1 MCAVCVC
8 VNFQIHC
15 LKRNLSG
22 FVAFF
27 NRSLCEVVCSR
38 IRLVAFDCC
47 FALGR
52 LDGLLIHSFINFIII
67 IIWWLA
73 EGITMVLLLRN
84 GIRLMVFFPTSK
96 RDWFVYG
103 CENVYVISTCMI
115 SLSSNHFQHIAAWTN
130 GLLRFM
136 INLMWV
142 NFHDKFISSQR
153 RWWQLCRNQFA
164 TRESSLEVRNDAPSR
179 ARGLTPRLN
188 R

>member
-1 MCAVCVC
+1 M
-8 VNFQIHC
+8 
-15 LKRNLSG
+15 KRNLSG

-38 IRLVAFDCC
+38 IRLVVFDCC

-84 GIRLMVFFPTSK
+84 GIRLMVFFFLLLREIDLFMVVK
-96 RDWFVYG
+96 CV
-103 CENVYVISTCMI
+103 CVISTCMI
-115 SLSSNHFQHIAAWTN
+115 SLSSNHFQHISAWTN

-164 TRESSLEVRNDAPSR
+164 TSESSLEVRNDAPSR

-188 R
+188 S

>member
-8 VNFQIHC
+8 VNFQIDC

-38 IRLVAFDCC
+38 IRLVVFDCC

-84 GIRLMVFFPTSK
+84 GIRLMVFF
-96 RDWFVYG
+96 F
-103 CENVYVISTCMI
+103 
-115 SLSSNHFQHIAAWTN
+115 L
-130 GLLRFM
+130 LLREIDFFMNMKCVCVWLVRVWSHFRRTIFSIFQLEQMVFYVLWLISCGWIFM
-136 INLMWV
+136 IN
-142 NFHDKFISSQR
+142 SSQ
-153 RWWQLCRNQFA
+153 A
-164 TRESSLEVRNDAPSR
+164 NDAGGNFVETSLPLANHRSR
-179 ARGLTPRLN
+179 FEMMLQAEHVD
-188 R
+188 

>member
-1 MCAVCVC
+1 MCEFSNSLLETKSIGVCC
-8 VNFQIHC
+8 IF
-15 LKRNLSG
+15 
-22 FVAFF
+22 FF
-27 NRSLCEVVCSR
+27 NRSLCEDVCSR

-67 IIWWLA
+67 VIWWLA

-84 GIRLMVFFPTSK
+84 GIRLMVFF
-96 RDWFVYG
+96 F
-103 CENVYVISTCMI
+103 
-115 SLSSNHFQHIAAWTN
+115 L
-130 GLLRFM
+130 LLREIDFCLWM
-136 INLMWV
+136 WNVCVWLVRVWSHFRRTIFSILQLEQTVFYVLWLMWV

>member
-27 NRSLCEVVCSR
+27 NRSLYEDACSR

-96 RDWFVYG
+96 RDWFFLWIW
-103 CENVYVISTCMI
+103 NVCVWLVRVWSHFRRTIFSIFQLEQMVFYVLWLISCGWI
-115 SLSSNHFQHIAAWTN
+115 
-130 GLLRFM
+130 FM
-136 INLMWV
+136 IN
-142 NFHDKFISSQR
+142 SSQ
-153 RWWQLCRNQFA
+153 A
-164 TRESSLEVRNDAPSR
+164 NDAGGNFVETSLPLANHRSR
-179 ARGLTPRLN
+179 FEMMLQAEHVD
-188 R
+188 